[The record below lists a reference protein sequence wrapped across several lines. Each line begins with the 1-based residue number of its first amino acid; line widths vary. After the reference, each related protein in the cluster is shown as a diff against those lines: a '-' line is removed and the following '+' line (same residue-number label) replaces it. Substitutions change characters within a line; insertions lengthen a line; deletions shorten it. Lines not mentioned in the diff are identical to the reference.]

1 MHQKVKRFRLG
12 LAVAAAGLML
22 VAACGSSTD
31 SNSKSSGT
39 SGSSSEKG
47 LRETRGPAGET
58 ATAVADLQVT
68 DDVIKKATG
77 KAKTAAIMWPDST
90 PFFSAAAKGIEDTFK
105 KLDIEVV
112 SVTDSGFDS
121 AKERDNFETVFA
133 LKPDI
138 IVALIV
144 DPVAS
149 AETFRPAVEA
159 GTKLALLSNVPK
171 GYKQGQDYVSLVT
184 DDLFAMGSQAAKALA
199 GAMDEK
205 GKVGYIYHDADFY
218 VTNQRDRAFKTI
230 ISEDYPN
237 MEIVAEAGMADP
249 ARVEEIASAMITQH
263 PDMTGIY
270 VPWTPPAE
278 DVLAAIRAAGR
289 DDIKLT
295 TLDLSVPSALDML
308 QGGPTVAMVADASY
322 EIGRGLASAVALDLA
337 GEKVPPFIVAP
348 AVTVTKDNL
357 VEAWKDSLGV
367 EPPAQLL
374 EAVNKN

>member
-1 MHQKVKRFRLG
+1 MHNKVKRSRW
-12 LAVAAAGLML
+12 AATAAAATSL
-22 VAACGSSTD
+22 VFLAACGSTD
-31 SNSKSSGT
+31 GESSSG
-39 SGSSSEKG
+39 GSDEVV
-47 LRETRGPAGET
+47 RETRGPAGESPT
-58 ATAVADLQVT
+58 PVGDLKIT
-68 DDVIKKATG
+68 DEVIETVSAQPR
-77 KAKTAAIMWPDST
+77 TAAIMWPDST
-90 PFFSAAAKGIEDTFK
+90 PFFSSAAQGIEDTFED
-105 KLDIEVV
+105 LNIDVI

-133 LKPDI
+133 QDPDI

-159 GTKLALLSNVPK
+159 GTKLALLSNVPE
-171 GYKQGQDYVSLVT
+171 GYKQGEDYVSLVT
-184 DDLFAMGSQAAKALA
+184 DDLYQMGAQAADALA
-199 GAMDEK
+199 ESMDEE

-218 VTNQRDRAFKTI
+218 VTNQRDQAFKTVI
-230 ISEDYPN
+230 TEDYPN

-289 DDIKLT
+289 DDINVT
-295 TLDLSVPSALDML
+295 TLDLSVPQALDML
-308 QGGPTVAMVADASY
+308 QDGPTVAMVADASY
-322 EIGRGLASAVALDLA
+322 EIGRGLASSVALDLA
-337 GEKVPPFIVAP
+337 GEEVPPFIVAP

-357 VEAWKDSLGV
+357 VEAWQDALGV
-367 EPPAQLL
+367 EPPEQLL
-374 EAVNKN
+374 EAIED

>member
-12 LAVAAAGLML
+12 GVAIAAACLL
-22 VAACGSSTD
+22 VLSACGSSGSD
-31 SNSKSSGT
+31 SKSGDKPAASG
-39 SGSSSEKG
+39 EKG
-47 LRETRGPAGET
+47 PRETRGPAGET
-58 ATAVADLQVT
+58 ATPVADLQIT
-68 DDVIKKATG
+68 EDVIKKVSG
-77 KAKTAAIMWPDST
+77 KARTAAIMWPDST
-90 PFFSAAAKGIEDTFK
+90 PFFSAAAKGVKDTFE
-105 KLDIEVV
+105 KLNIKVV

-159 GTKLALLSNVPK
+159 GTKLALLSNVPQ

-184 DDLFAMGSQAAKALA
+184 DDLFAMGSQAAEALA
-199 GAMDEK
+199 KAMDEK

-218 VTNQRDRAFKTI
+218 VTNQRDQAFKTV

-237 MEIVAEAGMADP
+237 MEIVDEAGMADP

-308 QGGPTVAMVADASY
+308 QDGPTIAMVADASY

-337 GEKVPPFIVAP
+337 GETVPPFIVAP

-374 EAVNKN
+374 EAVNNN